1 MTSSRTRPILDATGR
16 FTARAAAQ
24 IEEARHVSLFLD
36 FDGTL
41 APIRRSPSAASLPRS
56 TAGLLRALAH
66 HPSVSVSIVTGRSLR
81 DIRRRV
87 RDRKVAY
94 AANHGLHI
102 IDTAGVEWI
111 HPGALRARK
120 RLRAMGLVLS
130 ERIAA
135 YAGAFVE
142 DKDLTVAVHFRRVRS
157 HRVRGLRSLVNRILR
172 ASPNHFRVVTGKKII
187 EVRPPVDWGKGNAV
201 ARLLKGHRGGSRRLV
216 VFIGDD
222 RTDEDAFAILR
233 SRSITIR
240 VGDVHNTSAQ
250 YTVRS
255 TTEVRQVLRLLL
267 RSFLQRTRGRA

>member
-1 MTSSRTRPILDATGR
+1 
-16 FTARAAAQ
+16 
-24 IEEARHVSLFLD
+24 
-36 FDGTL
+36 
-41 APIRRSPSAASLPRS
+41 
-56 TAGLLRALAH
+56 
-66 HPSVSVSIVTGRSLR
+66 
-81 DIRRRV
+81 
-87 RDRKVAY
+87 
-94 AANHGLHI
+94 
-102 IDTAGVEWI
+102 
-111 HPGALRARK
+111 
-120 RLRAMGLVLS
+120 
-130 ERIAA
+130 
-135 YAGAFVE
+135 
-142 DKDLTVAVHFRRVRS
+142 FRRVRS
-157 HRVRGLRSLVNRILR
+157 HRVDGLRSLVNRILR